1 LTNLVPR
8 HAVPEIQAQDPE
20 ARERAAGMVI
30 YGLYLASPLTVG
42 VSGLVGLLMAASRSK
57 RAGRRL
63 ASHFRYQV
71 WTFGSAFGA
80 ATAGG
85 LWAALG
91 GIASVSS
98 RTGGDLALAGAGL
111 AAASG
116 IGFMAASIFGLSRL
130 ASHEPIGEPR

>member
-1 LTNLVPR
+1 MTDLVPR
-8 HAVPEIQAQDPE
+8 YADPDLDAHDPE
-20 ARERAAGMVI
+20 AGERATGLVI
-30 YGLYLASPLTVG
+30 YGLYLAAPLTVG
-42 VSGLVGLLMAASRSK
+42 VTGLVGLLMAASRSK

-85 LWAALG
+85 LWAVLG
-91 GIASVSS
+91 GVASVSS
-98 RTGGDLALAGAGL
+98 RTGGDLALAGGAL

-116 IGFMAASIFGLSRL
+116 IGFMAASIFGLTRL
-130 ASHEPIGEPR
+130 ASHEPIGDAR